1 MDQPVPA
8 NTGAAAIT
16 VTNTGS
22 DNTAGTQGR
31 AVIDTNGG
39 FGQFSRRE
47 ATAPVNIRVNQ
58 LGAIGQHNM
67 GSSSRPL
74 SPPTAP
80 LTAPSGSGRP
90 SSLSQ
95 SDAEIAELDEAAER
109 IQAATIRAYG
119 TSQPPRPSPLD
130 ADGEIARHFAANN
143 TLSAPQIGTSGVT
156 LVSRFA
162 SPVASPVGN
171 STAASSHS
179 AGGADG
185 AVGGSQLGN
194 NGGINASRYAPG
206 NEGGEETSRSGNE
219 GKFNPLMKSETQSE
233 RNLS

>member
-39 FGQFSRRE
+39 FGQFARRE
-47 ATAPVNIRVNQ
+47 ATAPVDIRINQ

-67 GSSSRPL
+67 GSPSRPL
-74 SPPTAP
+74 SPPTDP

-109 IQAATIRAYG
+109 IQAATIPAYG

-143 TLSAPQIGTSGVT
+143 TFSAPQIGTSGVT
-156 LVSRFA
+156 LASRFA
-162 SPVASPVGN
+162 PPAASPVGN

-179 AGGADG
+179 AGG

-219 GKFNPLMKSETQSE
+219 GKSNAIMKSETQSE

>member
-39 FGQFSRRE
+39 FGQFARRE
-47 ATAPVNIRVNQ
+47 ATAPVDIRINQ

-67 GSSSRPL
+67 GSPSRPL

-80 LTAPSGSGRP
+80 LSAPSGSARP

-162 SPVASPVGN
+162 SPAASPVGN

-179 AGGADG
+179 TGGA
-185 AVGGSQLGN
+185 ASGSQLGN

-206 NEGGEETSRSGNE
+206 NEGAEETSRTGNE